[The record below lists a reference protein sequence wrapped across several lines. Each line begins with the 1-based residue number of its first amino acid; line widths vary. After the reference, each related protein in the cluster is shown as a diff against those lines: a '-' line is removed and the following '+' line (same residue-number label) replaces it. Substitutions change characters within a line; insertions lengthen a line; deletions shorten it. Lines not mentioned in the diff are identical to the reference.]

1 MFLSRFVRIKKI
13 ETIPKEGPLISLLE
27 PITLEFKTTIKISW
41 AKWTPTPIIAKKI
54 AKATSSTHLLQNEKH
69 LI

>member
-41 AKWTPTPIIAKKI
+41 AK
-54 AKATSSTHLLQNEKH
+54 
-69 LI
+69 